1 MLDTIR
7 GGDVVELK
15 DNIGIEMV
23 VELVSGGL
31 VRCVPI
37 DGKELVLKQNNV
49 NVAALEKAGKGRGV

>member
-31 VRCVPI
+31 VRYVPI